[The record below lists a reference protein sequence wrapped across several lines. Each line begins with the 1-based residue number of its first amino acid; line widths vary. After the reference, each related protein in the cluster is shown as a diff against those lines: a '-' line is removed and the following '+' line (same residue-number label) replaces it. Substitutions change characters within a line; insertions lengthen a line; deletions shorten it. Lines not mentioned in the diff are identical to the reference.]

1 MDQLQCNELVRKT
14 FQTGYDKQRF
24 QKFISELL
32 NRAELRYATEREYV
46 PPKAFDKYIQN
57 FHSFGLYTDP
67 QGKRVLILSVKLIR
81 GTSRDRARVM
91 QRNFAAEVLRGKV
104 SISNGANAAIIAYY
118 GDEPDDWRLSFVKL
132 DSQIVCG
139 EKGLCVEETLSSAKR
154 YSFLVGVHEPSHTC
168 MKRFS
173 PLIQRLDAYPTL
185 EELEEVFAVGKVTDE
200 FFDEYKK
207 RFDELVHALKSI
219 CESDEKVR
227 DEFSR
232 LDIEPEDFAKKLL
245 GQIVFLYFLQKKGW
259 MGVAEDQQWGTGPR
273 DFMKK
278 LFCKEIVPY
287 ENFFDDILE
296 PLFYEALAKRR
307 DGDYYSRFGV
317 RIPFLNGG
325 LFEPLRG
332 YNWVETHIRIENA
345 IFEKIILG
353 TFDQYNFTI
362 KEDEPLEREVAVDPE
377 MLGKVFEKLLNE
389 SDRGEKGAF
398 YTPRAIVH
406 YICQES
412 LLRYL
417 EKHTTIPHD
426 DLDLFIRKGDEMYA
440 ATLQEKYERNGKQ
453 IRDAKSL
460 PQSIQE
466 HAKELDHLLKEIK
479 VADPAIGSGAF
490 PVGMMNE
497 IVRARNT
504 LTVCFDPDHEEEED
518 RSTYMM
524 KREAIENSLYGVD
537 IDPSAVDIAKLRFW
551 LSLIVD
557 EDKSE
562 SVIRPLPNLDQKIM
576 VGNSLVEKYAGIDL
590 FDETILTAEADPRI
604 DQIQCYDEEIQRL
617 KGEIESIPWGM
628 DPQRYKLLND
638 QISTLK
644 EKKEKLQADDSQKDI
659 VVTLDSKQIEFQRKT
674 IRGMK
679 RYRQLQQQ
687 FFNEQDSFKK
697 KELRDELS
705 KQEWDIIERV
715 AEMAGTSS
723 SLGELKE
730 LWAKSGRPFF
740 LWKLY
745 YSEVFSRE
753 NPGFDCI
760 IGNPPYVQL
769 QSMDKMEREKL
780 QGEKYST
787 YAATGDLYCLFYE
800 KGYHLL
806 RNDGVL
812 GFITSNSWM
821 LGKYGK
827 KLRGLFATL
836 ANPLILIDS
845 GKIQIFGDATVA
857 GNILIIGKN
866 KNQGH
871 TLSCTLQNNDCI
883 DYLSDYVQQN
893 GCVCEYKTEENW
905 VIMTP
910 IEKQIQMKIEEV
922 GTPLRD
928 WDIQINFGIKT
939 GFNEAFIIDTATRDR
954 LIQEDSRSA
963 EVIRPI
969 LRGRDIERYGCKS
982 SQVNNW
988 LIATFPSKHYDI
1000 DQYPAIRD
1008 YLLSF
1013 GKRRLEQSGEEFVSN
1028 GTKIKARKKTNNKWF
1043 ETQDSI
1049 NYWEDFS
1056 KQKIVWGEIS
1066 DRAKFMIDESGE
1078 YFTEAT
1084 AFILTGYPHLKYL
1097 LSVLNSKV
1105 SEYAFGKIG
1114 TTTGMGTIRWKK
1126 YKILDFRIPQISISQ
1141 QMQFEDIVD
1150 EIIKN
1155 RKLGQNT
1162 EKLERKID
1170 EMLYDIFGFGPDEIR
1185 YIEGI

>member
-1 MDQLQCNELVRKT
+1 MDQLQCNKIVEDTFRK
-14 FQTGYDKQRF
+14 GYDKQRF
-24 QKFISELL
+24 QKFINELL
-32 NRAELRYATEREYV
+32 NGAKVEFAAEREHL
-46 PPKAFDKYIQN
+46 PPDAFKKYIQN
-57 FHSFGLYTDP
+57 FHYFGVYTDP
-67 QGKRVLILSVKLIR
+67 HEKRVLILSVKLIR

-91 QRNFAAEVLRGKV
+91 QRNFAAEILRGKV
-104 SISNGANAAIIAYY
+104 SVSNGANAAIIAFY

-139 EKGLCVEETLSSAKR
+139 ENGPCMDETLSSAKR

-173 PLIQRLDAYPTL
+173 PLILRLDTHPTM
-185 EELEEVFAVGKVTDE
+185 EELEEVFTVGKVTDE

-207 RFDELVHALKSI
+207 RFDELTNALKSI
-219 CESDEKVR
+219 SESDEKVR
-227 DEFSR
+227 DEFTR

-278 LFCKEIVPY
+278 LFDKKIVPY

-325 LFEPLRG
+325 LFEPLHG
-332 YNWVETHIRIENA
+332 YDWVKTHICIDNK
-345 IFEKIILG
+345 IFEKIILE
-353 TFDQYNFTI
+353 TFEQYNFTI

-377 MLGKVFEKLLNE
+377 MLGKVFEKLLSE
-389 SDRGEKGAF
+389 RDRGEKGAF

-440 ATLQEKYERNGKQ
+440 ATLQKKYELSGRQ

-466 HAKELDHLLKEIK
+466 HAEELDHLLKEIK

-504 LTVCFDPDHEEEED
+504 LTVCLDFDHEGGRD
-518 RSTYMM
+518 RSTYML

-537 IDPSAVDIAKLRFW
+537 IDPSAVDIAKLRLW

-562 SVIRPLPNLDQKIM
+562 SLIRPLPNLDQKIM

-590 FDETILTAEADPRI
+590 FDETILTAELDPRI
-604 DQIQCYDEEIQRL
+604 DQINACDEKIQRL
-617 KGEIESIPWGM
+617 TAEMESIPWSM
-628 DPQRYKLLND
+628 DPQRYKRLND

-644 EKKEKLQADDSQKDI
+644 ERKEKLLSDDAKKDI
-659 VVTLDSKQIEFQRKT
+659 VVTLDTMQVEFQRKT
-674 IRGMK
+674 IKGMK
-679 RYRQLQQQ
+679 RFRQLQQQ

-697 KELRDELS
+697 KELRNELS
-705 KQEWDIIERV
+705 TQEWDIIERV
-715 AEMAGTSS
+715 AEMSGTSS

-753 NPGFDCI
+753 NPGFDCV

-769 QSMDKMEREKL
+769 QSMKVNEKEDL
-780 QGEKYST
+780 KDAKYSC

-800 KGYHLL
+800 KGQRIL
-806 RNDGVL
+806 RDGGSL
-812 GFITSNSWM
+812 GFITSNKWM
-821 LGKYGK
+821 RAGYGE
-827 KLRGLFATL
+827 KLRKFFATQT
-836 ANPLILIDS
+836 NPVILIDLS
-845 GKIQIFGDATVA
+845 GTKVFEEATVDV
-857 GNILIIGKN
+857 NILIFIKER
-866 KNQGH
+866 NQGK
-871 TLSCTLQNNDCI
+871 TQCYLAKKESLE
-883 DYLSDYVQQN
+883 YLSDYVQQ
-893 GCVCEYKTEENW
+893 GTECCFDTDTSW
-905 VIMTP
+905 VILSP
-910 IEKQIQMKIEEV
+910 IEQQIRKKIEAV
-922 GTPLRD
+922 GTPLKD
-928 WDIQINFGIKT
+928 WGINIYRGILT
-939 GFNEAFIIDTATRDR
+939 GYNEAFIIDGKTKDE
-954 LIQEDSRSA
+954 LIAKDPKSA

-969 LRGRDIERYGCKS
+969 LRGRDIKRYETVNPNLWIIFIPWHFPLHLDSNISGS
-982 SQVNNW
+982 SA
-988 LIATFPSKHYDI
+988 IAEKKFME
-1000 DQYPAIRD
+1000 QYPAVYTHLIGYKKELVNRNKAETGIR
-1008 YLLSF
+1008 YEWYALQRW
-1013 GKRRLEQSGEEFVSN
+1013 GAK
-1028 GTKIKARKKTNNKWF
+1028 
-1043 ETQDSI
+1043 
-1049 NYWEDFS
+1049 YWEDFS
-1056 KQKIVWGEIS
+1056 KQKIVWGNLCLSAQFAYADHDFFINAPS
-1066 DRAKFMIDESGE
+1066 TMIVPGN
-1078 YFTEAT
+1078 
-1084 AFILTGYPHLKYL
+1084 KYL
-1097 LSVLNSKV
+1097 LAILNSRLGDWYIRQLGV
-1105 SEYAFGKIG
+1105 TRNGGYFEYKPMFVEK
-1114 TTTGMGTIRWKK
+1114 
-1126 YKILDFRIPQISISQ
+1126 LPIPQINEVEQI
-1141 QMQFEDIVD
+1141 QFVD
-1150 EIIKN
+1150 LVDKILQAKTAN
-1155 RKLGQNT
+1155 KDT
-1162 EKLERKID
+1162 SALERKID
-1170 EMLYDIFGFGPDEIR
+1170 TLVYAIYGLSPEEISL
-1185 YIEGI
+1185 IGK